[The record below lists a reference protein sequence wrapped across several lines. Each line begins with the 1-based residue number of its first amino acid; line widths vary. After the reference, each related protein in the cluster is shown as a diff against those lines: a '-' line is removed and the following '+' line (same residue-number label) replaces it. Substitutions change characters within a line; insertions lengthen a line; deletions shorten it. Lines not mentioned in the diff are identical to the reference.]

1 MPCRPGVERVERVER
16 VEFSLNLNL
25 CLYVPMWSLLS
36 LYKSLLVFVNKTIIF
51 HVLGLIGA

>member
-25 CLYVPMWSLLS
+25 CLYVFMWSLLS
-36 LYKSLLVFVNKTIIF
+36 LYKSFLVFVNKTIIF
-51 HVLGLIGA
+51 HALSLIGA